1 MSETVAKKSAWTQL
15 RLGWQAWVE
24 LLARKEAATALA
36 LVRIGVGAVTLH
48 TMTAIY
54 FMDVMEP
61 LWANKD
67 EGGIVDL
74 ANKNWLVEQLGGA
87 SLDTSHTLLWTCAA
101 ACVLLILGLGSRVAA
116 LVALLTSIALFSL
129 HPGSGGGHDRLM
141 TNMLWLL
148 VFARSDATL
157 SLWCFI
163 RNRQWTSTEQVY
175 GWVRLALIFQVAVM
189 YWATGIQ
196 KMGIEWMP
204 WGGYEAIYYAVLH
217 PAFAHF
223 DHSWVANMMPLVRMG
238 TAITWIWEVSFPIV
252 VLWLWCR
259 HTRERG
265 GRLRRWLLRWDLRL
279 LYAGIG
285 LSMHGIIWFLMD
297 VGPFSTIT
305 VCFYFC
311 LFHPDEYAQLWKRI
325 QSARTD
331 EATSLQKETGT

>member
-116 LVALLTSIALFSL
+116 LVALL
-129 HPGSGGGHDRLM
+129 
-141 TNMLWLL
+141 
-148 VFARSDATL
+148 
-157 SLWCFI
+157 C
-163 RNRQWTSTEQVY
+163 
-175 GWVRLALIFQVAVM
+175 
-189 YWATGIQ
+189 
-196 KMGIEWMP
+196 
-204 WGGYEAIYYAVLH
+204 EAG
-217 PAFAHF
+217 
-223 DHSWVANMMPLVRMG
+223 DG
-238 TAITWIWEVSFPIV
+238 QCT
-252 VLWLWCR
+252 
-259 HTRERG
+259 
-265 GRLRRWLLRWDLRL
+265 
-279 LYAGIG
+279 
-285 LSMHGIIWFLMD
+285 
-297 VGPFSTIT
+297 
-305 VCFYFC
+305 
-311 LFHPDEYAQLWKRI
+311 
-325 QSARTD
+325 
-331 EATSLQKETGT
+331 